1 MLQIDNIELWNGDC
15 LELMKNIPDKSV
27 DMILCDL
34 PYGTQKKNGCKWDII
49 IPFKL
54 LWEQYNRIIKDDG
67 AIVLFG
73 KEPFSSLL
81 RCSNLQMYKYDWIWE
96 KDTKSNFMQ
105 ANYQPLNNI
114 EFISVFSKAY
124 AREINDKIKMTY
136 NPQFSIGESYKIPK
150 PSKTTE
156 IFASNHKNGKYEHK
170 ERDTSQRYPYVT
182 IKFNSV
188 KSKDKL
194 HPTQKPVPLLEYLI
208 KTYTNEGETVLDN
221 CMGSGSTGVACLNTN
236 RTFIGIELDD
246 TYFEI
251 ATKRISEVKYR
262 KDNK

>member
-1 MLQIDNIELWNGDC
+1 
-15 LELMKNIPDKSV
+15 MKEIPDKSV

-34 PYGTQKKNGCKWDII
+34 PYGTQKNNGCKWDII
-49 IPFKL
+49 IPFEP
-54 LWEQYNRIIKDDG
+54 LWEQYNRIISDSG
-67 AIVLFG
+67 AVVLFG

-81 RCSNLQMYKYDWIWE
+81 RSSNLSMYKYDWIWE

-114 EFISVFSKAY
+114 EMISVFSKAY
-124 AREINDKIKMTY
+124 AREIKDKIKMTY
-136 NPQFSIGESYKIPK
+136 NPQFEIGEKYNIPK

-170 ERDTSQRYPYVT
+170 ERDTSLRYPYVT
-182 IKFNSV
+182 LKFSSV
-188 KSKDKL
+188 KRKGKL
-194 HPTQKPVPLLEYLI
+194 HPTQKPVSLCEYLI

-221 CMGSGSTGVACLNTN
+221 CMGSGSTGVACKNLN
-236 RTFIGIELDD
+236 RKFIGIELDN

-251 ATKRISEVKYR
+251 AKKRIER
-262 KDNK
+262 IENT